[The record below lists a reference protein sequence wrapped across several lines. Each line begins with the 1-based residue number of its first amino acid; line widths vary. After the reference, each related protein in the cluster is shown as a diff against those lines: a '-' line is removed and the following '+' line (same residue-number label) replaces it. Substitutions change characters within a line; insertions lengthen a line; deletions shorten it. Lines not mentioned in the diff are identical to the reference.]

1 MVSPE
6 RPRAT
11 RQIELEQIIK
21 EVKDERREKCVDLSD
36 QIAKRIMMGT
46 TLQIFLLKDGRSIR
60 LDPRKEYHYQ
70 ESNGGYILV
79 PPTEC

>member
-1 MVSPE
+1 
-6 RPRAT
+6 
-11 RQIELEQIIK
+11 
-21 EVKDERREKCVDLSD
+21 
-36 QIAKRIMMGT
+36 MMGT